1 MSSTPNSEAL
11 DFDALNALLQQIGYV
26 DEAAEY
32 HGALCGA
39 LCVAPATAIDA
50 FKVIEPA
57 TSVPASNPAVRAELE
72 QLRNQTLD
80 ALADDDMRFAPLLPD
95 DEVALVPRVAALVAW
110 CEGFLFGIVSRPGLN
125 LERCSEDLKE
135 VIRDF
140 TELTHASV
148 GDEADANMEESA
160 YTELVEYVRVGAQL
174 VFMELHPRPTLDPSD
189 SQHLH

>member
-1 MSSTPNSEAL
+1 MSEAL
-11 DFDALNALLQQIGYV
+11 DYEALNGLLQQIGYI

-39 LCVAPATAIDA
+39 LCVSPAPAIDA
-50 FKVIEPA
+50 LKVIEPA
-57 TSVPASNPAVRAELE
+57 TSVPASNPTVRAALE
-72 QLRNQTLD
+72 VLRDQTLD
-80 ALADDDMRFAPLLPD
+80 ALADDDMSFAPLLPD

-110 CEGFLFGIVSRPGLN
+110 CEGFLYGLASRPGLN
-125 LERCSEDLKE
+125 FDRSSDDLKE

>member
-1 MSSTPNSEAL
+1 MNETF
-11 DFDALNALLQQIGYV
+11 DYDALNALLQQIGYV

-39 LCVAPATAIDA
+39 LCVSPAQAIDPL
-50 FKVIEPA
+50 KVIEPA
-57 TSVPASNPAVRAELE
+57 GGAPASNPAVRAELE
-72 QLRNQTLD
+72 RLRNQTLE

-110 CEGFLFGIVSRPGLN
+110 CEGFLYGLATQPGLK
-125 LERCSEDLKE
+125 LDRSSDELKE
-135 VIRDF
+135 VVRDL
-140 TELTHASV
+140 TELTHATV
-148 GDEADANMEESA
+148 GEEADANIEEGA
-160 YTELVEYVRVGAQL
+160 YAELVEYVRVGAQL